1 VLVYAITGSL
11 FSYRL
16 GKDLSRDELQ
26 KSEISKSASG
36 CGLVGGIG
44 GRWRAGH
51 GDLRGRFH
59 PLWFCDSM
67 VLATLAMLT
76 LKALEVDAMPM
87 PVSCF
92 GGNELQYFLPLLT
105 LCIIEIRF

>member
-1 VLVYAITGSL
+1 MV
-11 FSYRL
+11 RH
-16 GKDLSRDELQ
+16 DD
-26 KSEISKSASG
+26 
-36 CGLVGGIG
+36 IG
-44 GRWRAGH
+44 G
-51 GDLRGRFH
+51 LFQ

-87 PVSCF
+87 LVSCF

-105 LCIIEIRF
+105 LCKKEIRF